1 LAEDR
6 HDAASGETR
15 RDAAAAPPHDDPD
28 RDGESTE
35 KTRSGDDGQRD
46 GRRSGM
52 GPRRRRRFILIAALV
67 VVVVAVGALL
77 WWLHARNYEDTDDA
91 YVDVHIVHVSP
102 QIAGRVQ
109 RIHAS
114 DNMRVHAGDLLVEID
129 PADASA
135 HLDQAMAQEAQAK
148 AQLAQ
153 ARADLS
159 ARQANYEQARASA
172 RGVAAQAANATHD
185 LERYRGLQMEM
196 PAAVAARQL
205 DEARTTAINAAAQSD
220 TADKQVRA
228 AAAQVDAART
238 QVAGA
243 EAAVKTAQAQVRQA
257 QISLGY
263 TRVVAPIDGTIAN
276 ESVAAG
282 NTVSPGTE
290 MLAIVPFDVWV
301 TANFKET
308 QLDLMKP
315 GQQVDIKVDAY
326 PDIAFHGHVD
336 SIQRGAG
343 QAFQVLP
350 AQNATGNF
358 IKVVQRVPVKIIIDG
373 PTDAIGLLGP
383 GMSVN
388 PRVHVR

>member
-1 LAEDR
+1 MADEHQAESPN
-6 HDAASGETR
+6 AEG
-15 RDAAAAPPHDDPD
+15 HDDGD
-28 RDGESTE
+28 VAKRSAKVDENERDD
-35 KTRSGDDGQRD
+35 KRK
-46 GRRSGM
+46 SGM
-52 GPRRRRRFILIAALV
+52 DPRKRRRFILIASIA
-67 VVVVAVGALL
+67 VVAAAVAAVL
-77 WWLHARNYEDTDDA
+77 WWLHARNYESTDDA
-91 YVDVHIVHVSP
+91 YIDARIVHVSP

-109 RIHAS
+109 RVYVS
-114 DNMRVHAGDLLVEID
+114 DNMRVRAGQLLVEID
-129 PADASA
+129 SADAHA
-135 HLDQAMAQEAQAK
+135 RLDQALAQEAQAE

-153 ARADLS
+153 ARADV
-159 ARQANYEQARASA
+159 RVREANREQARASA
-172 RGVAAQAANATHD
+172 RGAVAQAANAARD
-185 LERYRGLQMEM
+185 LARYRDLQTTM

-205 DEARTTAINAAAQSD
+205 DEARTTAVNAMAQRD
-220 TADKQVRA
+220 TADKQINA
-228 AAAQVDAART
+228 ATAQVDAART

-243 EAAVKTAQAQVRQA
+243 EAALKTMRAQLQQA

-263 TRVVAPIDGTIAN
+263 TRVVASEDGTIAN
-276 ESVAAG
+276 QNVAVG

-326 PDIAFHGHVD
+326 PDVAYRGHVD

-358 IKVVQRVPVKIIIDG
+358 VKVVQRVPVKIVIDE
-373 PTDAIGLLGP
+373 PKDALAVLGP
-383 GMSVN
+383 GMSVA

>member
-1 LAEDR
+1 MANE
-6 HDAASGETR
+6 HQE
-15 RDAAAAPPHDDPD
+15 PV
-28 RDGESTE
+28 DGERNDATPRRE
-35 KTRSGDDGQRD
+35 GGEPAGTVGKGADDQQEQA
-46 GRRSGM
+46 RRSGLD
-52 GPRRRRRFILIAALV
+52 PRKRRRFILGATLAVALV
-67 VVVVAVGALL
+67 AIGALL
-77 WWLHARNYEDTDDA
+77 WWLHARNYESTDDA
-91 YVDVHIVHVSP
+91 YIDVHIVHVSP

-109 RIHAS
+109 RVNAS
-114 DNMRVHAGDLLVEID
+114 DNMRVRAGDLLVEID
-129 PADASA
+129 PADANA
-135 HLDQAMAQEAQAK
+135 HVDQATAQEAQAK

-153 ARADLS
+153 THADLN
-159 ARQANYEQARASA
+159 ARQASYEQARASA
-172 RGVAAQAANATHD
+172 RGVAAQASNAGHD

-205 DEARTTAINAAAQSD
+205 DEAQTAAVNAAAQQD
-220 TADKQVRA
+220 TADQEVKV
-228 AAAQVDAART
+228 AAAQVEAART
-238 QVAGA
+238 QVTGA
-243 EAAVKTAQAQVRQA
+243 QAAVKTASAQLRQA
-257 QISLGY
+257 RISLGY
-263 TRVVAPIDGTIAN
+263 TRIVAPVDGTVAN
-276 ESVAAG
+276 ENVAVG

-315 GQQVDIKVDAY
+315 RQQVDIRVDAY

-373 PTDAIGLLGP
+373 PKDAIRLLGP
-383 GMSVN
+383 GMSVV
-388 PRVHVR
+388 PRVHIR